1 MEDWSRRA
9 PAIRIPSAGND
20 SDTGQAAERGRVNIS
35 WSTADVSGNAT
46 MSNVTGRNASEGGAD
61 VLYGS
66 LWVMEECKWARKL
79 LHFFLEVNLTTS
91 LASSFGTGFWELM
104 VFQLVYWNFNYFF
117 LWLLNIVLYL
127 NQCVVSWSMCFLKPQ
142 QPIGCFESGTKKH
155 GNCLLQCRVSSHINC
170 VYHSFSIAG

>member
-1 MEDWSRRA
+1 MMEDWSRRA

-91 LASSFGTGFWELM
+91 LASSFGTGFLRTHGFSACLLE
-104 VFQLVYWNFNYFF
+104 FQLFF
-117 LWLLNIVLYL
+117 SLVVEHLIVL
-127 NQCVVSWSMCFLKPQ
+127 
-142 QPIGCFESGTKKH
+142 ESV
-155 GNCLLQCRVSSHINC
+155 CS
-170 VYHSFSIAG
+170 